1 MSENSKK
8 VSIKRKT
15 NVPFTENYK
24 YICEYCKIEYIPK
37 RRHHQKYC
45 SNSCRSKNHRLKV
58 ITNKEIP
65 QLEEKTKTKIEKM
78 SVSGIGNAAAGTAFV
93 EIAKSIFTS
102 EENKTATKKDLK
114 ELAKRFDTYHKIK
127 RIYKIPN
134 GAIPFFNMDTKE
146 VVFFFEGHLP
156 KI

>member
-65 QLEEKTKTKIEKM
+65 QLEEKTKTKIDSM
-78 SVSGIGNAAAGTAFV
+78 SIAGVGNAAVGTVIV
-93 EIAKSIFTS
+93 EVAKSFFTN
-102 EENKTATKKDLK
+102 EENKAATKGDLK
-114 ELAKRFDTYHKIK
+114 NLENKMGRYH
-127 RIYKIPN
+127 RILNMKARPDDKIPYYD
-134 GAIPFFNMDTKE
+134 METKK
-146 VVFFFEGHLP
+146 VSYFFF
-156 KI
+156 KQ